1 MIIECINCNKK
12 FNVDSDLIPST
23 GRTVQCGSCNHVWLF
38 DKKNTENTVKNKIEK
53 KSRIT
58 PKSNKAKNFEQKSK
72 KTNIDIRS
80 SKKSQIIKYEPKTSF
95 TISKFLS
102 YLLVIIISF
111 ISLLILIDTFKSPL
125 FYYFPKLEFILFN
138 FYETL
143 KDIEL
148 FIKDLI

>member
-58 PKSNKAKNFEQKSK
+58 PKSNKVKNFEQNSMHW
-72 KTNIDIRS
+72 
-80 SKKSQIIKYEPKTSF
+80 
-95 TISKFLS
+95 
-102 YLLVIIISF
+102 
-111 ISLLILIDTFKSPL
+111 
-125 FYYFPKLEFILFN
+125 
-138 FYETL
+138 
-143 KDIEL
+143 
-148 FIKDLI
+148 KDLFKKKPGKKPSNFSKPLAKIKKGRVLNVQKCNEEWCKIKSENFSGWIKINNIWGTIN